1 MSRYAVAGLGL
12 IGGSLA
18 LALGARGWD
27 RDPEARRRARA
38 KGIDTADS
46 LEAALAGAD
55 VAFLAVPTGQTPA
68 LLSEAAG
75 ARPGALL
82 SDCASLKAPVVR
94 AAEGLR
100 DGVRFV
106 GGHPMAGSHL
116 RGVEGADP
124 TIFRGR
130 PWALTPTARS
140 DAGAVRRI
148 SETVA
153 GLGALPVVL
162 DAERHDAAMT
172 RVSHLPNAVSAALA
186 AVAGAL
192 GREDAARL
200 AGPGLSDATRLAEQ
214 PMELL
219 LELAM
224 ADPRALAD
232 AIGEVGAELAR
243 LQEALRAGD
252 AAAVRA
258 FFERAATARRVIVPS

>member
-18 LALGARGWD
+18 LALSARGWD
-27 RDPEARRRARA
+27 RDPEVRRRARA
-38 KGIDTADS
+38 RGIDAEDS
-46 LEAALAGAD
+46 LEASLADAD
-55 VAFLAVPTGQTPA
+55 VAFLAVPTGQTQA
-68 LLSEAAG
+68 LLLEAAR
-75 ARPGALL
+75 ARPRALF

-94 AAEGLR
+94 AAQSLPE
-100 DGVRFV
+100 GVRFV
-106 GGHPMAGSHL
+106 GGHPLAGSHT

-124 TIFRGR
+124 AIFRGR

-140 DAGAVRRI
+140 DADAVRRI

-153 GLGALPVVL
+153 GLGAVPVVL
-162 DAERHDAAMT
+162 DADRHDAAMT
-172 RVSHLPNAVSAALA
+172 RVSHLPHAVAAALA
-186 AVAGAL
+186 TVAGAL

-200 AGPGLSDATRLAEQ
+200 AGPGLKDTTRLAES

-219 LELAM
+219 LELAL

-243 LQEALRAGD
+243 LAEALRAGD

-258 FFERAATARRVIVPS
+258 FFDRAADARRVIVPS